1 MKKYTLNSVRLNTI
15 LKTAPLIIEG
25 ATKLIKL
32 IRERSDHS
40 GKANENLPLSV
51 ESLHQ
56 KVSILEGKLEANSE
70 SDVEQIRLIE
80 QLARHNEVIAE
91 SLNKTTMQLKI
102 LTIVILTALV
112 TAITVFMIIPIRL

>member
-1 MKKYTLNSVRLNTI
+1 MKKNTLNSVRLNTI

-32 IRERSDHS
+32 FRERSDDS

-56 KVSILEGKLEANSE
+56 KVSIIEGKLEANNE

-80 QLARHNEVIAE
+80 QLARHIEIMAE
-91 SLNKTTMQLKI
+91 SLKKQ
-102 LTIVILTALV
+102 
-112 TAITVFMIIPIRL
+112 PYS